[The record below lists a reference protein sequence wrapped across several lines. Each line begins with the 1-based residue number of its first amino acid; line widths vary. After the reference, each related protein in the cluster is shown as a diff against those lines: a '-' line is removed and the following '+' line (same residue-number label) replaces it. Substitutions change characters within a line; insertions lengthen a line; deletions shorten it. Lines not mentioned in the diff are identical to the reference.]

1 VGRGCDEVSKLVGV
15 WSFVGAINAG
25 RSCLPMTLE
34 QTMNDHVNVLNQGL
48 DLFCQF
54 PDMIPRR

>member
-1 VGRGCDEVSKLVGV
+1 
-15 WSFVGAINAG
+15 
-25 RSCLPMTLE
+25 MTLE